1 MLAKSPEIL
10 KNLKKHSQAGQAL
23 QDVLLQLAGASL
35 AGLELLLVS
44 PDTLRLTTEGRA
56 EVERSRGSHL
66 GQLLHPEVGFSS
78 FWSSLNIYCLTRLAV
93 SVVSPSPTLSD
104 LQSSPLV
111 GRSVAPQPMV
121 SVPSS
126 RC

>member
-1 MLAKSPEIL
+1 MKR
-10 KNLKKHSQAGQAL
+10 NNSQAGQAL

-66 GQLLHPEVGFSS
+66 GQLLHPEVPYIVILLVFFEHLLSLGWQH
-78 FWSSLNIYCLTRLAV
+78 WSSLPR
-93 SVVSPSPTLSD
+93 
-104 LQSSPLV
+104 
-111 GRSVAPQPMV
+111 RH
-121 SVPSS
+121 
-126 RC
+126 